1 VTTLAAALVLAG
13 ALFAFLGSLGLVRLP
28 TFFERV
34 HAPTMGTTLGLA
46 LILAGSMIHFT
57 ALESRPV
64 LHELLIGLFM
74 TIATPVTYML
84 LVRAA
89 LQRGKGAAP
98 DGAGAEPP
106 EGDEGR

>member
-1 VTTLAAALVLAG
+1 MTTLAAALVLAG
-13 ALFAFLGSLGLVRLP
+13 ALVAFIGSVGLVRLP

-46 LILAGSMIHFT
+46 LVLAGSMVHFS

-74 TIATPVTYML
+74 VLATPATYML
-84 LVRAA
+84 LGRAA
-89 LQRGKGAAP
+89 LQRKQ
-98 DGAGAEPP
+98 
-106 EGDEGR
+106 GD